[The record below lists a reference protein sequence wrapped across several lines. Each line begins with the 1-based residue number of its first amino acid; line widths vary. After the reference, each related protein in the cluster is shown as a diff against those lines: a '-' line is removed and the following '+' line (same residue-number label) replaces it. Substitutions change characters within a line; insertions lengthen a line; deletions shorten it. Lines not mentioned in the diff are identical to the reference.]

1 MTIRVGLVGLGEVAQ
16 LMHLPLLADDPRFAI
31 TAVMDVA
38 PSLVEHVGA
47 RYGVKHRFTDPDA
60 VMACPDVDAVFIL
73 TPDHVHAPLLAKAMD
88 SGKHVFLEKPA
99 ALAAEELAPILPR
112 LAAQKAVVF
121 VGYMR
126 RYARGFTTLKEKLPP
141 LAAIRHV
148 RIRDIICEAPFFVRQ
163 TRPVFA
169 PKDVPPAVIAEGR
182 TETER
187 LLRLVAGADA
197 PPDLLRAYQVLT
209 GLSSHSLSAMR
220 DLLGDPRGVAAARQ
234 HGGETLMALFD
245 YGHFTAVYEAHIGN
259 VAAFDAGFE
268 VLTDRERYRLNY
280 DTPYIRNL
288 PTRLEITRSS
298 DTQTGTE
305 IIGPIYEDPFRLELD
320 AFHAAVTT
328 GAPVRTTLSDAAAD
342 LALFKAVVEAMKR

>member
-16 LMHLPLLADDPRFAI
+16 LMHLPLLADDTRFAI

-38 PSLVEHVGA
+38 PSLVDHVAG
-47 RYGVKHRFTDPDA
+47 RYGVRHGFTEPGA
-60 VMACPDVDAVFIL
+60 LMACPEVDAVFIL
-73 TPDHVHAPLLAKAMD
+73 APDQVHAPLLAAAIGA
-88 SGKHVFLEKPA
+88 GKHVFLEKPA

-112 LAAQKAVVF
+112 LAGLQTVVF

-126 RYARGFTTLKEKLPP
+126 RYARGFTTLKERLPA
-141 LAAIRHV
+141 LSDIRHV
-148 RIRDIICEAPFFVRQ
+148 RVRDIICEAPFFVRQ
-163 TRPVFA
+163 TRPVFV
-169 PKDVPPAVIAEGR
+169 PKDVPAAVIAEGR
-182 TETER
+182 AETER

-197 PPDLLRAYQVLT
+197 PADLLRAYQVLT

-220 DLLGDPRGVAAARQ
+220 DLLGDPVRVVAARQ
-234 HGGETLMALFD
+234 HRGETLMALFD

-268 VLTDRERYRLNY
+268 VLTDRERYRLSY

-305 IIGPIYEDPFRLELD
+305 IVGPIYEDPFRLELD
-320 AFHAAVTT
+320 AFHAAVTA
-328 GAPVRTTLSDAAAD
+328 GAPVRTTLADAVED
-342 LALFKAVVEAMKR
+342 LALFKAVVDAMKR